1 MKKTLITLLLLAQ
14 AAFAAEARAAQ
25 LFDFDAQALMPANVG
40 GPATVLGRIVN
51 GSAVTA
57 PLPLDFANHEYTIVV
72 TGLVQLT
79 AGSVS
84 QFAGGAVAIYEDAA
98 TAADFADPSTFTD
111 GTAILTGSLGAF
123 ERTMFTTTIG
133 SGVGAVDWTGG
144 TLLGMLAPADQLGW
158 PFLTAV
164 SRSPL
169 QVQPGYSERWDG
181 KVEPQQDVVPTA
193 AQSWSGVKAGYR

>member
-14 AAFAAEARAAQ
+14 AACAAEALATQ
-25 LFDFDAQALMPANVG
+25 LFDFDAQALMPAGVG
-40 GPATVLGRIVN
+40 GTATVFGRIVN
-51 GSAVTA
+51 GSAVTP
-57 PLPLDFANHEYTIVV
+57 PLPLDFAGHEYTIAV

-79 AGSVS
+79 DGTVS

-98 TAADFADPSTFTD
+98 TTANYADPSTFTD
-111 GTAILTGSLGAF
+111 GTAILTGSLGSF
-123 ERTMFTTTIG
+123 QRTMFTGTLG
-133 SGVGAVDWTGG
+133 SGVGSVDWTGG
-144 TLLGMLAPADQLGW
+144 TLLDLLAPADRLGW
-158 PFLTAV
+158 PFLTAI
-164 SRSPL
+164 SRATL